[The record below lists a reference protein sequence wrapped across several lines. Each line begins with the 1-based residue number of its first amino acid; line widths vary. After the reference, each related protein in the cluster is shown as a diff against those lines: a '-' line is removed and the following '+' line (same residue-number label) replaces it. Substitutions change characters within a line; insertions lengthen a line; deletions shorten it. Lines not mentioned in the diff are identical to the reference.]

1 MAASTRSVTALLHIG
16 DLRLSDL
23 RKRLQTVGLAAE
35 YRGEGTLLVGC
46 TIVMRKTATG
56 KIDIEGA
63 VLGSDAAS
71 AERGDPNSKNTFTV
85 RQMVYECLAVVPG
98 S

>member
-1 MAASTRSVTALLHIG
+1 M
-16 DLRLSDL
+16 
-23 RKRLQTVGLAAE
+23 
-35 YRGEGTLLVGC
+35 
-46 TIVMRKTATG
+46 MRKTATG